1 VKNIFTYCLLFTSL
15 LFVGCKGCNEKKLP
29 SLKETYQN
37 NDKKPFG
44 GFIAF
49 EELSLILNQE
59 AINIST
65 IPLGAQWKD
74 IKDEYDSAKLLYIL
88 ITKNLMLNYLEVNTI
103 LKFVS
108 AGNDLFISADYIQPE
123 LLEGFHCRVRRE
135 KEALMESGGKM
146 QTASVMKVPNRD
158 NPLAYSYYYYP
169 FFNSILFEKKY
180 GTVLGFNQNNES
192 NYVVLEHGKGKVYLH
207 VAPRVF
213 SNYFL
218 LSHNNLDYY
227 KYVLSTIDS
236 GPDYI
241 FWDEYYKLPPEKR
254 RQQKNGSA
262 DFSAL
267 RVFKKNPA
275 LMWALGLVIA
285 GLLLYVAFN
294 TKRKQR
300 SIREIPP
307 KSNATVAFTEIIGRL
322 YLQQKNNKNIAEKQ
336 ITYFYEKIRNQY
348 FIQTSEPDDLFL
360 QSLAG
365 KSGVGIE
372 LIKELFTLIKHIQKA
387 EEISEEELME
397 LNDKITTFNKNKK

>member
-1 VKNIFTYCLLFTSL
+1 MKNLFTYCLLFTSV

-49 EELSLILNQE
+49 EELSPILDQE

-74 IKDEYDSAKLLYIL
+74 IKDKYDSAKLLYIL
-88 ITKNLMLNYLEVNTI
+88 ITKNLMLNYLEVNT
-103 LKFVS
+103 LLRFVS

-123 LLEGFHCRVRRE
+123 LLKGFHCRVMRE
-135 KEALMESGGKM
+135 KEANVESLGKM
-146 QTASVMKVPNRD
+146 QTASVMDIGYEGVPS
-158 NPLAYSYYYYP
+158 AYSYYYYP
-169 FFNSILFEKKY
+169 FYNTIQFEKKY
-180 GTVLGFNQNNES
+180 GTVLGSNQNNES
-192 NYVVLEHGKGKVYLH
+192 NYVVLKHGKGKVFLH
-207 VAPRVF
+207 VAPRAF

-218 LSHNNLDYY
+218 LSNNNLDYY
-227 KYVLSTIDS
+227 KYVLSTIDYA
-236 GPDYI
+236 PDYI

-254 RQQKNGSA
+254 KQQQNGA
-262 DFSAL
+262 AEFSSL

-294 TKRKQR
+294 IKRKQR
-300 SIREIPP
+300 TIREIAP

-348 FIQTSEPDDLFL
+348 FIQTSEPDNLFL

-372 LIKELFTLIKHIQKA
+372 LIKELFTMIKHIQKA
-387 EEISEEELME
+387 EEISEEELMN